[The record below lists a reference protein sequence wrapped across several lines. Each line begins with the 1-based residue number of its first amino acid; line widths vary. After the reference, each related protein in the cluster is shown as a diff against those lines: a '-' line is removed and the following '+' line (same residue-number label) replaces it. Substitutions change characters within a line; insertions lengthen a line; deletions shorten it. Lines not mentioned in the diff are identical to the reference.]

1 MLKGV
6 NIDATVKLAQAVR
19 IPIIASGGL
28 SNNKDIESLCAVE
41 EEGIMGVIAGRS
53 IYSGD
58 LDLATAQKYADE
70 LTLKF
75 VKKII

>member
-1 MLKGV
+1 
-6 NIDATVKLAQAVR
+6 
-19 IPIIASGGL
+19 
-28 SNNKDIESLCAVE
+28 LCAVE

-70 LTLKF
+70 LTLKYA
-75 VKKII
+75 KKII